1 MIYPVRTYEAMVIA
15 SPELS
20 EEALSQLQKSL
31 GEVIAHQGGRVL
43 DGSVLGKRRLSF
55 SISRFS
61 EGTYLQIRFELSS
74 NKVGEVKKAVAM
86 MESIIR
92 MMVIQGSSLSGS
104 PSLGPS
110 RFGAHSRTVD
120 RETRRE
126 VARSES

>member
-20 EEALSQLQKSL
+20 EEALSQLQNSL
-31 GEVIAHQGGRVL
+31 GEVITRQGGRVL

-110 RFGAHSRTVD
+110 RFGTHSRTVD